1 MFAQMLFILAKAL
14 KRKTEKKFARE
25 NKVDRAARE
34 FMCANITFF
43 NQVRLDFE
51 DFCSNQRHTRK
62 MERKIL
68 SIAMGFS
75 FFWTLVQANRCFS

>member
-1 MFAQMLFILAKAL
+1 M
-14 KRKTEKKFARE
+14 RE

-51 DFCSNQRHTRK
+51 DFCSNQRHTREDGEK
-62 MERKIL
+62 NAIDSEGI
-68 SIAMGFS
+68 
-75 FFWTLVQANRCFS
+75 

>member
-1 MFAQMLFILAKAL
+1 M
-14 KRKTEKKFARE
+14 RE

-51 DFCSNQRHTRK
+51 DFCSNQRHTREDEEK
-62 MERKIL
+62 ML
-68 SIAMGFS
+68 SIARGFS
-75 FFWTLVQANRCFS
+75 AFGLSCKWIAAEDGFTSK